1 MTAED
6 GVLTE
11 GFAHIG
17 VSTHDMDAT
26 LHFYCELLGCPR
38 LADETFEIG
47 AGGFVRQVS
56 IGVGHGQYIVFMQAK
71 GVPSISE
78 DYDTSIN
85 KALGVPAGMYHFALH
100 VSTLER
106 LESAAAIL
114 AERGVEVSEITDL
127 GFIKSVFFR
136 DPNGLQLELSATVR
150 EFNAADIG
158 RKTRA
163 EVATE

>member
-1 MTAED
+1 MTAQD
-6 GVLTE
+6 RVFTD
-11 GFAHIG
+11 GFAHVG
-17 VSTHDMDAT
+17 VSTHDMDVT

-71 GVPSISE
+71 GVPGISE
-78 DYDTSIN
+78 GYDTSIN
-85 KALGVPAGMYHFALH
+85 RALGVPAGMYHFAFH
-100 VSTLER
+100 VSTLEG
-106 LESAAAIL
+106 LESTAATL
-114 AERGVEVSEITDL
+114 AERGIEVSEITDL

-150 EFNAADIG
+150 EFDESDIG
-158 RKTRA
+158 RKTSA